1 MSDSLDGFGNFAGRT
16 SAKWRRFPEDVLP
29 MHVAEMDFPVAEPI
43 RHRLSQMV
51 ENSDLG
57 YLGPIPELAPAFS
70 SFAKRRWDWEIDPTG
85 IRLATDVG
93 VAAVELLR
101 ALGKPGDGVL
111 TNSPVY
117 SSFFKWIAEVGM
129 VPIDAPLVL
138 QGDRWSLDLA
148 AIENAFRSGVKLYL
162 LCSPQNPVGTVHS
175 HEELSKVSDLA
186 QKYGV
191 TVISDEIHAPLTWQK
206 FTPML
211 AMASAHN
218 NVVTITS
225 TSKAWNTAGLKA
237 GFLITQSAAMREK
250 MRKLPE
256 AMTWRASLLGA
267 FSMVEAYNNGEGW
280 LDDTIERIKE
290 NLTFLRFEL
299 AKQLPKAKFFDMS
312 ATYLAW
318 LDLRSYD
325 LDDLQGRL
333 LRDSK
338 VSVVA
343 GPDHAPNGEYAGF
356 IRLNFA
362 TSQSRIAEAIRRMAR
377 VLEA

>member
-1 MSDSLDGFGNFAGRT
+1 
-16 SAKWRRFPEDVLP
+16 
-29 MHVAEMDFPVAEPI
+29 
-43 RHRLSQMV
+43 MV

-111 TNSPVY
+111 INSPVY

-129 VPIDAPLVL
+129 VPRDAPLVL
-138 QGDRWSLDLA
+138 QGERWSLDLA

-175 HEELSKVSDLA
+175 HEELLKVSDLA

-191 TVISDEIHAPLTWQK
+191 TVISDEIHAPLTWQE

-280 LDDTIERIKE
+280 LDDTIARIKE